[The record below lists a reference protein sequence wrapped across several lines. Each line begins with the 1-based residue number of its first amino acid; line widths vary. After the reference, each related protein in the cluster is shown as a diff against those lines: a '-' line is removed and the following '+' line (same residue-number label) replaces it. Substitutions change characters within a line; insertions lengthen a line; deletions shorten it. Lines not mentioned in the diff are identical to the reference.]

1 MDRVAAT
8 MTPPCWTTTSRL
20 TTCRLIASRWRASK
34 FSYDPDW
41 SWPPSAS
48 PNLPDHGLQVYLQ
61 SCFITAS
68 KWISQ
73 FTQSRP
79 RSASPRVLND
89 SLQLHLQTCSS
100 TALKLMTEFTWSRS
114 QTECPKTLD
123 PSHQVRTS
131 IALQVSSTLARLWP
145 RSASLSSLT
154 FGLQM
159 HLQSCLL
166 MASKFAQPW
175 PPNSLSYGLELH
187 HWVHS
192 ILACK
197 CISKLT
203 QSQPTTKSLSS
214 HNHAVVTRQSSHG
227 IGRECMK
234 MNSSGSRRVGSG
246 SEDMKC
252 YLAMM
257 NSKNCL
263 VLWHFSKCGWDQ
275 ELGKIDCIFR
285 IMRWCLCIPGSP
297 KYIFPLAQSVS
308 VIPRSLYAPL
318 QLPPAKLNGSGGEK
332 QIFPPLWAPSASLS
346 ALNCR
351 LQVLLQSCLSTICCQ
366 INCMDIYRET

>member
-20 TTCRLIASRWRASK
+20 ITCRLIASRWRASK

-68 KWISQ
+68 KCISQ

-166 MASKFAQPW
+166 MASKFAQSCCGDTAELSWHWEGMHENEQFWLEEGRKWVGGHEVLSGHDELQKLPGSMTLQQAW
-175 PPNSLSYGLELH
+175 VGPRAGKDRQYISYNEMMSMYPRVSQIYIPTCSVGLRYPSISVCPPPASPCQTEWQWWWETDFPATMGS
-187 HWVHS
+187 
-192 ILACK
+192 K
-197 CISKLT
+197 CISKC
-203 QSQPTTKSLSS
+203 S
-214 HNHAVVTRQSSHG
+214 
-227 IGRECMK
+227 
-234 MNSSGSRRVGSG
+234 
-246 SEDMKC
+246 
-252 YLAMM
+252 
-257 NSKNCL
+257 
-263 VLWHFSKCGWDQ
+263 
-275 ELGKIDCIFR
+275 
-285 IMRWCLCIPGSP
+285 
-297 KYIFPLAQSVS
+297 
-308 VIPRSLYAPL
+308 
-318 QLPPAKLNGSGGEK
+318 QLPSPG
-332 QIFPPLWAPSASLS
+332 APSIMLEYH
-346 ALNCR
+346 
-351 LQVLLQSCLSTICCQ
+351 LLP
-366 INCMDIYRET
+366 D